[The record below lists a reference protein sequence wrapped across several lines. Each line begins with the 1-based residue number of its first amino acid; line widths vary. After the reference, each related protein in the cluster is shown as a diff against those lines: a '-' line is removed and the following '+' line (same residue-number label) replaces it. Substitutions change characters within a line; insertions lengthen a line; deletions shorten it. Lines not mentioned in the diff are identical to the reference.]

1 MKDTHK
7 EAFRE
12 EARELLIELETSL
25 LELEKTPADADL
37 IGRVFRAMHTIKGS
51 GAMFGFDEIASFTH
65 GIETVYDAVRNGR
78 IPITK
83 ALIDQTLR
91 AGDQIRRMVDAPDGA
106 PAADEQTQAIVQSFR
121 DMLSEGSDTA
131 KKEAG
136 PTPSTGKSGVEAVDR
151 QTTYRI
157 RFHPGKGLFASG
169 TNPLLLLR
177 ELCELGT
184 GRIVA
189 LTEEIPPLDEI
200 DPEACY
206 TSWDVI
212 LTTRQDKNAIRD
224 VFIFVEDDCELKIDV
239 IDEERDAGADHGAGR
254 IGEILIDRGVIKPEA
269 LQEALGAHKRI
280 GEILIDSGAVGAD
293 QVEAALVEQQHVR
306 EVREKRQAKESATTI
321 RVPAERLDR
330 LVNMVG
336 ELVTVQSRLS
346 QLSSQANDSS
356 LIQVAEEVERLA
368 AELRDNTMSIRMLPI
383 GTMFSKFERLVRDLS
398 AELGKEILLTTEGA
412 ETELDKNVIEKLND
426 PLVHLIRNCI
436 DHGIEKPQVRMEA
449 GKPARGMVRLE
460 AEHSGANVLIRI
472 SDDGAG
478 LDGEAIRSK
487 AIEKGLVTPEAALSE
502 KELFSL
508 ILMPGFSTAKQVTSV
523 SGRGVGM
530 DVVKRGIDALQGTI
544 DVSSI
549 KGAGTVIILKLPLT
563 LAIIDG
569 LLVRIGTSH
578 YIMPLSAIEECV
590 ELTRKDVEAAHGKHL
605 AEIRGELVPY
615 IRLRDQFGI
624 DGDIPEIEQIVT
636 ARINGQRIGFVVD
649 EVVGEH
655 QTVIKSL
662 GRIYRTVEAV
672 SGATILGDGRV
683 ALIMDLPKLFAKAEL
698 EEKEIGQ
705 RERVH

>member
-1 MKDTHK
+1 MMDKHK

-12 EARELLIELETSL
+12 EARELLVELETSL
-25 LELEKTPADADL
+25 LELEQTPADADL
-37 IGRVFRAMHTIKGS
+37 ISRVFRAMHTIKGS
-51 GAMFGFDEIASFTH
+51 GAMFGFDEIATFTH

-78 IPITK
+78 IPVTK
-83 ALIDQTLR
+83 PLIDQTLR
-91 AGDQIRRMVDAPDGA
+91 AGDQIRRMVDAPDNT
-106 PAADEQTQAIVQSFR
+106 PVADQQTDAIVQSFR
-121 DMLSEGSDTA
+121 DMLREGPDPA
-131 KKEAG
+131 KNGAAASPPPGESA
-136 PTPSTGKSGVEAVDR
+136 VEMQDCP
-151 QTTYRI
+151 TTYRI
-157 RFHPGKGLFASG
+157 RFRPAKGIFSTG

-184 GRIVA
+184 SSMVA
-189 LTEEIPPLDEI
+189 LTEQLPNLAEI

-206 TSWDVI
+206 TAWDVI
-212 LTTRQDKNAIRD
+212 LTTRQDRNAIRD
-224 VFIFVEDDCELKIDV
+224 VFIFIEDDCELTIDV
-239 IDEERDAGADHGAGR
+239 IDEGRAADGDQDGGR
-254 IGEILIDRGVIKPEA
+254 IGEILIDRGAVKPEA
-269 LQEALGAHKRI
+269 LKEALGAHKRI
-280 GEILIDSGAVGAD
+280 GELLIDSGAVDSD
-293 QVEAALVEQQHVR
+293 QLESALVEQKHLR
-306 EVREKRQAKESATTI
+306 EIREKRQVTESAASI

-346 QLSSQANDSS
+346 QLSGEGNNSA
-356 LIQVAEEVERLA
+356 LIQVAEEVERLT

-383 GTMFSKFERLVRDLS
+383 GTMFSKFQRLVRDLS
-398 AELGKEILLTTEGA
+398 AELGKEIVLKTEGA

-436 DHGIEKPQVRMEA
+436 DHGIEMPSARTGS
-449 GKPARGMVRLE
+449 GKPAQGTVLLQ

-478 LDGEAIRSK
+478 LDGEAIRHK
-487 AIEKGLVTPEAALSE
+487 AIEKGLVTPEAVLSE

-508 ILMPGFSTAKQVTSV
+508 ILMPGFSTARQVTNV

-544 DVSSI
+544 DITSRR
-549 KGAGTVIILKLPLT
+549 GTGTVIILKLPLT

-569 LLVRIGTSH
+569 LLVRIGASH

-590 ELTRKDVEAAHGKHL
+590 ELTRKDVEAAHGKHI
-605 AEIRGELVPY
+605 AEIRGEIVPY
-615 IRLRDQFGI
+615 IRLRDQFAI

-636 ARINGQRIGFVVD
+636 ARIDGQRIGFVVD

-662 GRIYRTVEAV
+662 GRIYRAVEAV

-683 ALIMDLPKLFAKAEL
+683 ALILDPPKLVAKAEL
-698 EEKEIGQ
+698 AERQAGKEGRI
-705 RERVH
+705 H

>member
-1 MKDTHK
+1 MMDKHK

-12 EARELLIELETSL
+12 EARELLVELEASL
-25 LELEKTPADADL
+25 LELEETPADTDL

-51 GAMFGFDEIASFTH
+51 GSMFGFDEIASFTH

-78 IPITK
+78 IPVTK
-83 ALIDQTLR
+83 ALIDRTLL

-106 PAADEQTQAIVQSFR
+106 PVADEQTDAIEKSFR
-121 DMLSEGSDTA
+121 DMLHEGPDPAENGERSA
-131 KKEAG
+131 PPPGGSA
-136 PTPSTGKSGVEAVDR
+136 VEAPDGPI
-151 QTTYRI
+151 TYRI
-157 RFHPGKGLFASG
+157 RFRPDKGLFSSG

-184 GRIVA
+184 GRVLA
-189 LTEEIPPLDEI
+189 LTEQIPGLAEI

-206 TSWDVI
+206 TAWDVI
-212 LTTRQDKNAIRD
+212 LTTQQEINAIRD
-224 VFIFVEDDCELKIDV
+224 VFIFIEDDCELTIDV
-239 IDEERDAGADHGAGR
+239 IDEEGSFNAEPVGGR
-254 IGEILIDRGVIKPEA
+254 IGEILLDRGVIKPEA
-269 LQEALGAHKRI
+269 LHEALGAHKRI
-280 GEILIDSGAVGAD
+280 GELLVDSGAVGTD
-293 QVEAALVEQQHVR
+293 QVQAALAEQQHIR
-306 EVREKRQAKESATTI
+306 EIREKRQATESAASI

-346 QLSSQANDSS
+346 QLSGQGNDSA
-356 LIQVAEEVERLA
+356 LIQVAEEVERLT

-383 GTMFSKFERLVRDLS
+383 GTMFSKFQRLVRDLS
-398 AELGKEILLTTEGA
+398 AELGKEILLKTEGA

-436 DHGIEKPQVRMEA
+436 DHGIEKPEVRTKS
-449 GKPARGMVRLE
+449 GKPAQGTVRLE

-472 SDDGAG
+472 GDDGAG
-478 LDGEAIRSK
+478 LDGEAIRNK
-487 AIEKGLVTPEAALSE
+487 AIEKGLVAPEAMLSE

-508 ILMPGFSTAKQVTSV
+508 ILMPGFSTARQVTNV

-544 DVSSI
+544 DISSSM
-549 KGAGTVIILKLPLT
+549 GAGTTISLKLPLT

-569 LLVRIGTSH
+569 LLVRIGVSH

-590 ELTRKDVEAAHGKHL
+590 ELTRKDVDAAHGKHL
-605 AEIRGELVPY
+605 AEIRGEIVPY
-615 IRLRDQFGI
+615 IRLRDQFAI
-624 DGDIPEIEQIVT
+624 HGDIPEIEQIVT
-636 ARINGQRIGFVVD
+636 ARIDGQRIGFVVD

-662 GRIYRTVEAV
+662 GRIYRAVEDV

-683 ALIMDLPKLFAKAEL
+683 ALILDLPKLVAKAESAEKHTGN
-698 EEKEIGQ
+698 EE
-705 RERVH
+705 RLH